1 MIQKRI
7 VSHGNSEGMQEVSN
21 IDLDDGVFIE
31 YVLENSQFGLKVK
44 VHFDLNTIS
53 INADTVYCI
62 C

>member
-1 MIQKRI
+1 
-7 VSHGNSEGMQEVSN
+7 MQEVSN
-21 IDLDDGVFIE
+21 IDLDDGFFIE
-31 YVLENSQFGLKVK
+31 NVLENSQFGLKVM